1 MFRKAKSLPA
11 MILLSLI
18 FSSAAVFLTA
28 GPVNSNGDLLPLQK
42 AVVICSTDYTTY
54 AHSLIPIDTPRTA
67 QNNLVPT
74 DAETTVAA
82 YGRYFY
88 RIEKFQADNVIKFDM
103 DAPTTPVWQFSTND
117 AGSDIS
123 SNPYD
128 LIFVS
133 SVKAYLL
140 RYGKT
145 KAWIINPSATTEA
158 EFKIGELDLSDYA
171 DSDGIPEMAGAVI
184 ANGKLFIICQRLDR
198 DDWWEPSNTAYVAV
212 FNTATDTEIDTG
224 QGEADG
230 LKGIPLPIRNPLGIQ
245 YIADNDT
252 VYVQGIGSYG
262 FGFSEFGYTGGITS
276 LNPTTYATAIVL
288 DDGTAA
294 DHPYGGISGM
304 ALVSPTKG
312 YFIGYDGWGDNTL
325 YSFNPSTGAV
335 ADKAVADLEHKKIS
349 GPAYDPL
356 MAEDVVPGLEHKT
369 LAGMDSGI
377 YVDRNGMLWVCN
389 ASDAEMV
396 IVNTADDSINQRIST
411 DLNPLR
417 VVFCPTSAS
426 WLDTDGDGLADDV
439 DDYPENGGLATPET
453 PDGSGKVTIDVT
465 GTAGASLT
473 DVTIL
478 ADTDDSLNQEGKPEG
493 YNFPYGLVSFN
504 VTGLTPG
511 ANIQVWLTFPD
522 DLPTSAGYYK
532 VDANGFSEYTRAQ
545 VSGTRILLPLT
556 DGGEGDA
563 DGQADGTIV
572 DPGGPGIEVFP
583 AASEVAGGGGGGG
596 GGGGCFISTTAP

>member
-1 MFRKAKSLPA
+1 MFRRTKPLLGII
-11 MILLSLI
+11 MLSLF

-54 AHSLIPIDTPRTA
+54 AHSLIPIDRPRTA
-67 QNNLVPT
+67 RNNLVPT

-88 RIEKFQADNVIKFDM
+88 RIEKFRSDNVIKFDM

-117 AGSDIS
+117 AGSDVS

-140 RYGKT
+140 RYGTT
-145 KAWIINPSATTEA
+145 KAWIVNPSATTAA
-158 EFKIGELDLSDYA
+158 EFKIGEIDLSDYA
-171 DSDGIPEMAGAVI
+171 DADGIPEMAGAVI
-184 ANGKLFIICQRLDR
+184 ADGKLFIICQRLDR
-198 DDWWEPSNTAYVAV
+198 DNWWEPSNTAYVAV

-224 QGEADG
+224 KGGADG

-245 YIADNDT
+245 YLSDNDT

-262 FGFSEFGYTGGITS
+262 AGYTGGIAD
-276 LNPTTYATAIVL
+276 LDPTTYDTNIVL
-288 DDGTAA
+288 DDG
-294 DHPYGGISGM
+294 DDNNHPYGRISGM
-304 ALVSPTKG
+304 ALVSPTKC

-325 YSFNPSTGAV
+325 YSFNPSTDAV
-335 ADKAVADLEHKKIS
+335 ADAVA
-349 GPAYDPL
+349 
-356 MAEDVVPGLEHKT
+356 GLEHKT

-396 IVNTADDSINQRIST
+396 IVNTANDSINQRVST

-465 GTAGASLT
+465 GTAGVSLT

-478 ADTDDSLNQEGKPEG
+478 ADTDDSLNPEGKPAG
-493 YNFPYGLVSFN
+493 YTFPYGLVSFN

-511 ANIQVWLTFPD
+511 ANIQVWLTFPN
-522 DLPTSAGYYK
+522 DLPSYAKYYK
-532 VDANGFSEYTRAQ
+532 VDDNGFSEYSRAQ
-545 VSGTRILLPLT
+545 ISGTRVLLPLT

-563 DGQADGTIV
+563 DGLANGTIV
-572 DPGGPGIEVFP
+572 DPGGPGAE
-583 AASEVAGGGGGGG
+583 ASPAGGGAAAGDGGGGG
-596 GGGGCFISTTAP
+596 GGGGCFISAIIP